1 MHYRRGG
8 YMNCKRDLK
17 ECILSKKKKEDV
29 GINLDRS

>member
-17 ECILSKKKKEDV
+17 ECILSKKKKDV
-29 GINLDRS
+29 GMNLDKS